1 MVRIFQK
8 QYGHDPEISAI
19 HAGLECGMFMGKLP
33 DLDCISIGPDMSE
46 VHTYR
51 ESMSISSVGRVWDYL
66 VEVLQ
71 CLK

>member
-1 MVRIFQK
+1 
-8 QYGHDPEISAI
+8 
-19 HAGLECGMFMGKLP
+19 MGKLP

-66 VEVLQ
+66 IEVLQ